1 MQHGHSRS
9 SAFGRC
15 IQRGSRSL
23 YAHGPFV
30 NASVFTG
37 GGEWCSN
44 ASLRMLLR
52 KRAHAVARRQC
63 VPEDAH
69 LGVSVSEPEGRCGN
83 AVRRQ
88 ESEEGP
94 GTVFRVCCLGGDV
107 RSSLRPLSPVSCAVA
122 SAAVCG
128 HTRMQCNNKKATAAV
143 MRCGCWRGVFFEG
156 CELHCGEV
164 ISTLVC
170 PSGSLLPSVLS
181 LLDATGRA
189 GV

>member
-1 MQHGHSRS
+1 
-9 SAFGRC
+9 
-15 IQRGSRSL
+15 
-23 YAHGPFV
+23 
-30 NASVFTG
+30 
-37 GGEWCSN
+37 
-44 ASLRMLLR
+44 MLLR
-52 KRAHAVARRQC
+52 KDAHAVACRQC

-69 LGVSVSEPEGRCGN
+69 LGVMVSEPEGRCGN

-94 GTVFRVCCLGGDV
+94 DAVFRVCCLGENV
-107 RSSLRPLSPVSCAVA
+107 RSLLRPLSPVSCAVV

-164 ISTLVC
+164 FSTLVC
-170 PSGSLLPSVLS
+170 PSGSLLPSVS
-181 LLDATGRA
+181 SVLDATGLA